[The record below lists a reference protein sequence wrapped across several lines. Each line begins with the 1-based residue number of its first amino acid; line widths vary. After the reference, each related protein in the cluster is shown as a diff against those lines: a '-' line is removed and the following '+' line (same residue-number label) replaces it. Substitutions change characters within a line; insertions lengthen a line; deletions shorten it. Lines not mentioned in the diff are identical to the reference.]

1 MLRRPMSKTIPSVDP
16 LRRRSAGFSL
26 VEVLVTVAIVAIAL
40 VGIAATQLVGLR
52 GNQGAYYVTQA
63 TYAAYEMADL
73 LRASRGGVLGMSPSA
88 LMPAVAAWRDHVRNL
103 LPDGDL
109 QVAVVNPA
117 RSEVRI
123 AVSWLD
129 EKQATGPTGGRQGF
143 VLVTRI

>member
-1 MLRRPMSKTIPSVDP
+1 MIFGSASLVVRKSAPVSRR
-16 LRRRSAGFSL
+16 GFSL

-52 GNQGAYYVTQA
+52 GNQSAYYVTQA
-63 TYAAYEMADL
+63 TYAAYEVADL
-73 LRASRGGVLGMSPSA
+73 LRANRGAVLAGS
-88 LMPAVAAWRDHVRNL
+88 LTTIHLAVWRTHVRNL

-109 QVAVVNPA
+109 DMRVVNPA
-117 RSEVRI
+117 RNEVRI

-129 EKQATGPTGGRQGF
+129 EKQPTGPTAGRQEF